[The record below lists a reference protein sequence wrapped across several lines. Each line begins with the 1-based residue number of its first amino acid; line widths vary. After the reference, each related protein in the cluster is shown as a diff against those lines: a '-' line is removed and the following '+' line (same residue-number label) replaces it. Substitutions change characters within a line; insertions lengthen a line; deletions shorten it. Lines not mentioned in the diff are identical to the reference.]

1 MMPLDEL
8 VEALRRVSL
17 PGAYR
22 CLWCKYEDDC
32 NSKGCVLIRSA
43 LEQLMVDDAQIRM
56 LSLAVDPLVP
66 KGDETDG

>member
-22 CLWCKYEDDC
+22 CL
-32 NSKGCVLIRSA
+32 GCVLIRSA